1 MLNKNITRVD
11 EFVLLNS
18 GFCDVCDSET
28 VFESYNAWLRDNYF
42 CRICRSVP
50 RERAIMST
58 IKKLYGRNGFNKK
71 MIHESSPSPDRYIY
85 NRFKQDVRRYLPTQ
99 YYPDQEFGSM
109 IDGFQNENLEKQTFK
124 NGIFD
129 IVITLDVMEHVYN
142 PKKVFKEVERTLKSG
157 GRYIFTVPMIN
168 KHRATEQWAKF
179 FKGENVFIHEP
190 EYHGNP
196 VDKNGSPVTW
206 HWGFDI
212 TTYIK
217 KSSGMYAEIIS
228 EYSQQKGILG
238 EYNEVVVCIKQ

>member
-1 MLNKNITRVD
+1 MLNKNIARVD

-109 IDGFQNENLEKQTFK
+109 IDGCQNENLEKQTFK

-142 PKKVFKEVERTLKSG
+142 PKKEFKEVERTLKSG
-157 GRYIFTVPMIN
+157 GRNNFFLPMI
-168 KHRATEQWAKF
+168 KKKRTTKRWGKF
-179 FKGENVFIHEP
+179 FKRGKSLFPMPAENGKP
-190 EYHGNP
+190 SC
-196 VDKNGSPVTW
+196 KKSSPVTW

-228 EYSQQKGILG
+228 EYSQKKGILG